1 MQTKSQ
7 MNTKPDTGYQITG
20 PSGIWQKPDNEFDTR
35 PEVFEKY
42 RISRQIFRR
51 IPNIQPISI
60 TLSQFCLAYRI
71 LCFFP
76 VFFTPFQ
83 SMIKKILGS
92 SIADLDE
99 SDLQQEKKPGSE
111 WTLKKQPGSVPGLI
125 KFSLNYSL
133 VRECQ
138 NN

>member
-51 IPNIQPISI
+51 IPNIPPISI

-76 VFFTPFQ
+76 RFFTAFQ
-83 SMIKKILGS
+83 SMIKKFLEAILR
-92 SIADLDE
+92 IWMNPTYKK
-99 SDLQQEKKPGSE
+99 KKPGSE

-133 VRECQ
+133 VR
-138 NN
+138 